1 MTTVAPGTI
10 PFGSRTV
17 PTSVPVVTWAASVAA
32 PGSTSTAVRTTINT
46 LRVIG
51 RPPASPVAARHAFE
65 RMAASY
71 RHGDCHQGIADVN
84 RSSLVRSADY
94 LFTGGWEKGRQG
106 AVVGQLAFPAPVA
119 RRRRGRT

>member
-71 RHGDCHQGIADVN
+71 RHGDCHQRIADVN
-84 RSSLVRSADY
+84 RSKSNRGEHGQDGQEEGREGRSEE
-94 LFTGGWEKGRQG
+94 L
-106 AVVGQLAFPAPVA
+106 
-119 RRRRGRT
+119 